1 MLSPVAKHTRVGLL
15 RRGNLCAHPSPL
27 PARQFPSLELFLGWV
42 LRWALSL
49 LTDPL
54 RDMG

>member
-42 LRWALSL
+42 LRWTLSL